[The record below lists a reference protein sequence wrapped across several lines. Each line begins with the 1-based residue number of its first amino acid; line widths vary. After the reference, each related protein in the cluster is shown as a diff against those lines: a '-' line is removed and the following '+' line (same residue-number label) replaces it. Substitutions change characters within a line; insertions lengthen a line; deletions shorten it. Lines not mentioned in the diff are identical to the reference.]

1 MWVLACA
8 TLAQPEHRGL
18 HVGPQGARKGR
29 LSAPQCVV
37 GNLADWPKQVETTD
51 VRAER
56 TGGVG
61 RTLTVTGQVLG
72 MRVGRVD
79 AVEGGVKD
87 GWLVW

>member
-1 MWVLACA
+1 MRALTGLA
-8 TLAQPEHRGL
+8 PSD
-18 HVGPQGARKGR
+18 PQGRHKGLAPGR
-29 LSAPQCVV
+29 WSRPSAPQCVA

-79 AVEGGVKD
+79 AVKGGVEY
-87 GWLVW
+87 GLLVW